1 MDVTR
6 SADVDTRPSRHLP
19 AERRRR
25 THCEVRAVMRR
36 RAIIARH
43 DALPASVARP
53 IELALKAPTG
63 SNAAPDSARIDYNR
77 LMPMIGF
84 RQGSVDIFIGYTK
97 FNQRGKSNAAIFVG
111 TVVSTEFPVSGR
123 RGSTLIVP
131 LMFAADYTKAES
143 GGPERDNFNIAS
155 LGLGAG
161 LSYRLSTDVLDFSIR
176 AGELFQYATEGLSVG
191 SGFSA
196 ATVADASLVLH
207 EVVLNGLA
215 LGYRFRYQTWSM
227 SEARF
232 NYKTVSHGPYLGILF

>member
-1 MDVTR
+1 MARQRTLMCGL
-6 SADVDTRPSRHLP
+6 SAMAVLVGLLTVGPAGARAQYYDEREYRPL
-19 AERRRR
+19 
-25 THCEVRAVMRR
+25 EVRYFYLGAMQRYF
-36 RAIIARH
+36 
-43 DALPASVARP
+43 
-53 IELALKAPTG
+53 APTG